1 MMIATDSTRC
11 PLPMPMGWF
20 QVLYSHELEV
30 GDAIPVEYFGQELVV
45 FRTESGEAK
54 VVDAFC
60 PHMGAHLGYGIR
72 EQTGKGHALSAI
84 VLSALST
91 AGAGMATANA
101 RISLMPTTCLRASL
115 KASQSWEPGKYAR
128 LTNRYW
134 SGITQTKRPPLGSP
148 R

>member
-1 MMIATDSTRC
+1 
-11 PLPMPMGWF
+11 MGWF

-72 EQTGKGHALSAI
+72 EQTGKGPRI
-84 VLSALST
+84 VCDSIECPFH
-91 AGAGMATANA
+91 GWRWNGVEN
-101 RISLMPTTCLRASL
+101 
-115 KASQSWEPGKYAR
+115 
-128 LTNRYW
+128 
-134 SGITQTKRPPLGSP
+134 
-148 R
+148 